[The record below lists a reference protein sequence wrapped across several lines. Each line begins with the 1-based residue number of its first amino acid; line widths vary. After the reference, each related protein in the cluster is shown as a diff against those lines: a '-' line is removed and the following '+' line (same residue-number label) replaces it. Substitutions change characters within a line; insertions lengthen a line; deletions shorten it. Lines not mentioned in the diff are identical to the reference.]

1 MNNLSHWLAPASVA
15 GVVIALVQFFA
26 WWSSRGKVRAEAA
39 DTVSGAAVELIEP
52 YRAEVKQLR
61 VDIGGLRDQITTLE
75 DHLRRR
81 ESRLDEQ
88 AAMIRSQT
96 ATIDKLG
103 VLYAALAD
111 WAQTAYGTLLGAELA
126 IDPPP
131 VEEHDL
137 E

>member
-1 MNNLSHWLAPASVA
+1 MSNLSDWLAPASVA
-15 GVVIALVQFFA
+15 GITVALVQFFA

-52 YRAEVKQLR
+52 YRTEVKQLR
-61 VDIGGLRDQITTLE
+61 VEIGGLRDQITELE
-75 DHLRRR
+75 TSLRRR

-88 AAMIRSQT
+88 SNLIQSQT
-96 ATIDKLG
+96 ATINKLG
-103 VLYAALAD
+103 RLYAALAD
-111 WAQTAYGTLLGAELA
+111 WAQTAYVTLLSAQLA